1 MSVEV
6 LRTASDDGDKQTVL
20 STKLTHIL
28 HQRSGLETAVNNMYN
43 WREEN
48 ESIYSS

>member
-28 HQRSGLETAVNNMYN
+28 HQREWFRNRSQ
-43 WREEN
+43 
-48 ESIYSS
+48 